1 MTRGGRLKYDKR
13 QSGSASGACSVAGSR
28 PYLAAYRPPLANRNN
43 TTAAADVKRRGR
55 PVTRQPPRTAAEM
68 RVDMDIAIREA
79 GRAFDR
85 GDFDAEIRHFR
96 RADEIQLDIYAAEWR
111 GDGEA

>member
-1 MTRGGRLKYDKR
+1 
-13 QSGSASGACSVAGSR
+13 
-28 PYLAAYRPPLANRNN
+28 
-43 TTAAADVKRRGR
+43 
-55 PVTRQPPRTAAEM
+55 M
-68 RVDMDIAIREA
+68 RVDMDIAIRDA